1 MKNFRKLSA
10 LILSALASF
19 TLLVGC
25 GAAPVED
32 TTPTESAPVVP
43 VVEKTAPETTPEA
56 TPEETPAPQS
66 DTTEEKTES
75 LREFRF
81 TTGLGGANGDFLY
94 DEDGR
99 LSHITLGIYDD
110 FSQDYDI
117 HFDYTDGKASAS
129 FDAAQAAAME
139 GSPYVLEVTDL
150 TLKADGTTRTVSP
163 PSLPSRR
170 RMWATRSPT
179 PAPTMAA

>member
-110 FSQDYDI
+110 FPRITTFILTIQ
-117 HFDYTDGKASAS
+117 TERLPRALTPRRLPLWKARP
-129 FDAAQAAAME
+129 MC
-139 GSPYVLEVTDL
+139 
-150 TLKADGTTRTVSP
+150 
-163 PSLPSRR
+163 
-170 RMWATRSPT
+170 WRSPT
-179 PAPTMAA
+179 

>member
-32 TTPTESAPVVP
+32 TTPAESAPVV
-43 VVEKTAPETTPEA
+43 EETAPETTPEA
-56 TPEETPAPQS
+56 PPEETPALQS
-66 DTTEEKTES
+66 DTIEEKTES

-117 HFDYTDGKASAS
+117 IFDYTDGTASAS

-139 GSPYVLEVTDL
+139 GSPYVPEVTDL
-150 TLKADGTTRTVSP
+150 TLKDDGTPDALSACTD
-163 PSLPSRR
+163 
-170 RMWATRSPT
+170 
-179 PAPTMAA
+179 

>member
-32 TTPTESAPVVP
+32 TTPPPRVRPLSKKPP
-43 VVEKTAPETTPEA
+43 RRPRRKPTPKKRRPRRVIPPKKRPRA
-56 TPEETPAPQS
+56 CG
-66 DTTEEKTES
+66 
-75 LREFRF
+75 EFRF

-117 HFDYTDGKASAS
+117 NFDYTDGKASAS

-150 TLKADGTTRTVSP
+150 TLKDDGTPRCSER
-163 PSLPSRR
+163 LHRLR
-170 RMWATRSPT
+170 CLY
-179 PAPTMAA
+179 

>member
-32 TTPTESAPVVP
+32 TTPPRVRLLSKKSPRRPHRKPPRRNAS
-43 VVEKTAPETTPEA
+43 
-56 TPEETPAPQS
+56 PA
-66 DTTEEKTES
+66 ERYHRRKTES

-81 TTGLGGANGDFLY
+81 TTGLGGANDDFLY

-117 HFDYTDGKASAS
+117 NFDYTDGKASAS

-150 TLKADGTTRTVSP
+150 TLKDDGT
-163 PSLPSRR
+163 
-170 RMWATRSPT
+170 PT
-179 PAPTMAA
+179 L